1 MIVVALL
8 SCYVFALVWRVIIN
22 SSYLQ
27 FTSDSMEW
35 EMKSALEFFGNA
47 MHSTYLLLCWTG
59 IYFGIKYYES
69 LQQQREATLRA
80 ATLAQEAQLKM
91 LRYQL
96 NPHFLFNTLNAI
108 STLILDNE
116 NRTANQTVM
125 RLSEFLRYTLD
136 QDPMKK
142 VTLRQEIEA
151 MNLYLTTEK
160 LRFGER
166 LRLEFAIEERA
177 LEALVP
183 SLLLQPLI
191 ENAVKYAVSPS
202 EQGGTIRVEGR
213 ARGAMLELAVADDGP
228 GSSTRGRGS
237 RRGPRR
243 RACAIPA
250 SGWRCC
256 TRIAI
261 DSRPWTT
268 SPDCA
273 SSSGCRWKWR
283 RPRRMNTPRK
293 LRTLLV
299 DDEALSRRG
308 LELRL
313 RVANDIEI
321 IGECSNGREA
331 LEAIREHRPDLVFLD
346 IQMPGL
352 SGFDVLA
359 ELQPHELPM
368 IVFVTA
374 YDRFAVQAF
383 EARAIDYVLKPVD
396 DARLAA
402 TLTHVRELTEQ
413 RTAVAERNQLV
424 NLLAELRGSGEIG
437 PSEPAGGADRPPN
450 WLPIRN
456 GRETVRVPVQAI
468 EWVDAA
474 GDYLCIHADG
484 HTHILRA
491 TMREMENLLDPRLF
505 QRVHRSTIVNL
516 TRVKSLRAHMN
527 GEYFLRLEGGQE
539 LKLSRTYRDKVE
551 YFLKRPRAH

>member
-1 MIVVALL
+1 M
-8 SCYVFALVWRVIIN
+8 
-22 SSYLQ
+22 
-27 FTSDSMEW
+27 
-35 EMKSALEFFGNA
+35 NA
-47 MHSTYLLLCWTG
+47 
-59 IYFGIKYYES
+59 
-69 LQQQREATLRA
+69 Q
-80 ATLAQEAQLKM
+80 
-91 LRYQL
+91 
-96 NPHFLFNTLNAI
+96 
-108 STLILDNE
+108 
-116 NRTANQTVM
+116 
-125 RLSEFLRYTLD
+125 
-136 QDPMKK
+136 
-142 VTLRQEIEA
+142 
-151 MNLYLTTEK
+151 
-160 LRFGER
+160 
-166 LRLEFAIEERA
+166 
-177 LEALVP
+177 
-183 SLLLQPLI
+183 
-191 ENAVKYAVSPS
+191 
-202 EQGGTIRVEGR
+202 
-213 ARGAMLELAVADDGP
+213 
-228 GSSTRGRGS
+228 
-237 RRGPRR
+237 
-243 RACAIPA
+243 
-250 SGWRCC
+250 
-256 TRIAI
+256 
-261 DSRPWTT
+261 
-268 SPDCA
+268 
-273 SSSGCRWKWR
+273 
-283 RPRRMNTPRK
+283 RK

-313 RVANDIEI
+313 RVANDIDI
-321 IGECSNGREA
+321 VGQCSNGREA
-331 LEAIREHRPDLVFLD
+331 LEAIRQQRPDLVFLD

-359 ELQPHELPM
+359 ELQPHELPL

-402 TLTHVRELTEQ
+402 TLAHVRELTEQ
-413 RTAVAERNQLV
+413 RTAAAERDQLV
-424 NLLAELRGSGEIG
+424 NLLADLRGSGELG
-437 PSEPAGGADRPPN
+437 AAGATTPSTSERSPN

-484 HTHILRA
+484 NTHILRA

>member
-1 MIVVALL
+1 
-8 SCYVFALVWRVIIN
+8 
-22 SSYLQ
+22 
-27 FTSDSMEW
+27 
-35 EMKSALEFFGNA
+35 
-47 MHSTYLLLCWTG
+47 
-59 IYFGIKYYES
+59 
-69 LQQQREATLRA
+69 
-80 ATLAQEAQLKM
+80 
-91 LRYQL
+91 
-96 NPHFLFNTLNAI
+96 
-108 STLILDNE
+108 
-116 NRTANQTVM
+116 
-125 RLSEFLRYTLD
+125 
-136 QDPMKK
+136 
-142 VTLRQEIEA
+142 
-151 MNLYLTTEK
+151 MNL
-160 LRFGER
+160 
-166 LRLEFAIEERA
+166 
-177 LEALVP
+177 
-183 SLLLQPLI
+183 
-191 ENAVKYAVSPS
+191 
-202 EQGGTIRVEGR
+202 
-213 ARGAMLELAVADDGP
+213 
-228 GSSTRGRGS
+228 
-237 RRGPRR
+237 
-243 RACAIPA
+243 
-250 SGWRCC
+250 
-256 TRIAI
+256 
-261 DSRPWTT
+261 
-268 SPDCA
+268 
-273 SSSGCRWKWR
+273 
-283 RPRRMNTPRK
+283 PRK
-293 LRTLLV
+293 MRTLLV
-299 DDEALSRRG
+299 DDESLSRRG

-321 IGECSNGREA
+321 IGQCSNGREA
-331 LEAIREHRPDLVFLD
+331 LSAIRELKPDLVFLD

-402 TLTHVRELTEQ
+402 TLTHVRELVEQ

-424 NLLAELRGSGEIG
+424 NLLAELRGSGEIEG
-437 PSEPAGGADRPPN
+437 SSSSACVPPQAPD

-456 GRETVRVPVQAI
+456 GRETVRVPVEAI

-474 GDYLCIHADG
+474 GDYLCIHASG

>member
-1 MIVVALL
+1 M
-8 SCYVFALVWRVIIN
+8 FALVWRVIIN
-22 SSYLQ
+22 SAYLKY
-27 FTSDSMEW
+27 TNDSMEW
-35 EMKSALEFFGNA
+35 VMKSPLEFFSNA

-108 STLILDNE
+108 STLILDNQ

-151 MNLYLTTEK
+151 MNLYLTTER

-166 LRLEFAIEERA
+166 LRLEYAIEERA

-202 EQGGTIRVEGR
+202 EQRRHDPRRRTRAGLHARTRRGR
-213 ARGAMLELAVADDGP
+213 RWPGAQY
-228 GSSTRGRGS
+228 GRGS
-237 RRGPRR
+237 RRGPWR
-243 RACAIPA
+243 RAAQHRA
-250 SGWRCC
+250 SGWRCS
-256 TRIAI
+256 TRTAI
-261 DSRPWTT
+261 VSPPSTT
-268 SPDCA
+268 SPACA
-273 SSSGCRWKWR
+273 SSSGCHWKWP
-283 RPRRMNTPRK
+283 RPEAMNTPRK

-321 IGECSNGREA
+321 IGQCSNGREA
-331 LEAIREHRPDLVFLD
+331 LAAIREQCPDLVFLD

-402 TLTHVRELTEQ
+402 TLTHVRELVEQ
-413 RTAVAERNQLV
+413 RAAVAERNQLV
-424 NLLAELRGSGEIG
+424 NLLADLRGSGEIEAGERG
-437 PSEPAGGADRPPN
+437 PSAAVPPTGCRSATDVKPCACRSRPS
-450 WLPIRN
+450 N
-456 GRETVRVPVQAI
+456 GWTPRATTCASTPPV
-468 EWVDAA
+468 
-474 GDYLCIHADG
+474 Y
-484 HTHILRA
+484 THILRA

>member
-1 MIVVALL
+1 M
-8 SCYVFALVWRVIIN
+8 
-22 SSYLQ
+22 
-27 FTSDSMEW
+27 
-35 EMKSALEFFGNA
+35 
-47 MHSTYLLLCWTG
+47 
-59 IYFGIKYYES
+59 
-69 LQQQREATLRA
+69 
-80 ATLAQEAQLKM
+80 
-91 LRYQL
+91 
-96 NPHFLFNTLNAI
+96 
-108 STLILDNE
+108 
-116 NRTANQTVM
+116 
-125 RLSEFLRYTLD
+125 
-136 QDPMKK
+136 
-142 VTLRQEIEA
+142 
-151 MNLYLTTEK
+151 
-160 LRFGER
+160 
-166 LRLEFAIEERA
+166 
-177 LEALVP
+177 
-183 SLLLQPLI
+183 
-191 ENAVKYAVSPS
+191 
-202 EQGGTIRVEGR
+202 
-213 ARGAMLELAVADDGP
+213 
-228 GSSTRGRGS
+228 
-237 RRGPRR
+237 
-243 RACAIPA
+243 
-250 SGWRCC
+250 
-256 TRIAI
+256 
-261 DSRPWTT
+261 
-268 SPDCA
+268 
-273 SSSGCRWKWR
+273 
-283 RPRRMNTPRK
+283 
-293 LRTLLV
+293 RTLLV

-321 IGECSNGREA
+321 IGQCSNGREA
-331 LEAIREHRPDLVFLD
+331 LTAIRELKPDLVFLD

-402 TLTHVRELTEQ
+402 TLTHVRELMEQ
-413 RTAVAERNQLV
+413 RAAVAERNQLV
-424 NLLAELRGSGEIG
+424 NLLAELRGSGEIEG
-437 PSEPAGGADRPPN
+437 SSPAASAAPQTPS

-474 GDYLCIHADG
+474 GDYLCIHASG
-484 HTHILRA
+484 NTHILRA

>member
-1 MIVVALL
+1 
-8 SCYVFALVWRVIIN
+8 
-22 SSYLQ
+22 
-27 FTSDSMEW
+27 
-35 EMKSALEFFGNA
+35 
-47 MHSTYLLLCWTG
+47 
-59 IYFGIKYYES
+59 
-69 LQQQREATLRA
+69 
-80 ATLAQEAQLKM
+80 
-91 LRYQL
+91 
-96 NPHFLFNTLNAI
+96 
-108 STLILDNE
+108 
-116 NRTANQTVM
+116 
-125 RLSEFLRYTLD
+125 
-136 QDPMKK
+136 
-142 VTLRQEIEA
+142 
-151 MNLYLTTEK
+151 
-160 LRFGER
+160 
-166 LRLEFAIEERA
+166 
-177 LEALVP
+177 
-183 SLLLQPLI
+183 
-191 ENAVKYAVSPS
+191 
-202 EQGGTIRVEGR
+202 
-213 ARGAMLELAVADDGP
+213 
-228 GSSTRGRGS
+228 
-237 RRGPRR
+237 
-243 RACAIPA
+243 
-250 SGWRCC
+250 
-256 TRIAI
+256 
-261 DSRPWTT
+261 
-268 SPDCA
+268 
-273 SSSGCRWKWR
+273 
-283 RPRRMNTPRK
+283 MNTSRK

-313 RVANDIEI
+313 RMAGDVEI
-321 IGECSNGREA
+321 VGHCTNGREA
-331 LEAIREHRPDLVFLD
+331 LNAIRDQKPDLVFLD

-413 RTAVAERNQLV
+413 RAAVAERNQLV
-424 NLLAELRGSGEIG
+424 HLLAELRGSGEI
-437 PSEPAGGADRPPN
+437 EPGESPLHAEPEAPN

-456 GRETVRVPVQAI
+456 GRETVRVPVQSI

>member
-1 MIVVALL
+1 M
-8 SCYVFALVWRVIIN
+8 S
-22 SSYLQ
+22 
-27 FTSDSMEW
+27 
-35 EMKSALEFFGNA
+35 
-47 MHSTYLLLCWTG
+47 
-59 IYFGIKYYES
+59 
-69 LQQQREATLRA
+69 
-80 ATLAQEAQLKM
+80 
-91 LRYQL
+91 
-96 NPHFLFNTLNAI
+96 
-108 STLILDNE
+108 
-116 NRTANQTVM
+116 
-125 RLSEFLRYTLD
+125 
-136 QDPMKK
+136 
-142 VTLRQEIEA
+142 
-151 MNLYLTTEK
+151 
-160 LRFGER
+160 
-166 LRLEFAIEERA
+166 
-177 LEALVP
+177 
-183 SLLLQPLI
+183 
-191 ENAVKYAVSPS
+191 
-202 EQGGTIRVEGR
+202 GT
-213 ARGAMLELAVADDGP
+213 
-228 GSSTRGRGS
+228 
-237 RRGPRR
+237 
-243 RACAIPA
+243 
-250 SGWRCC
+250 
-256 TRIAI
+256 
-261 DSRPWTT
+261 
-268 SPDCA
+268 
-273 SSSGCRWKWR
+273 
-283 RPRRMNTPRK
+283 RK

-313 RVANDIEI
+313 RMAGDIEL
-321 IGECSNGREA
+321 IGQCSNGREA
-331 LEAIREHRPDLVFLD
+331 LAAIRDLRPDLVFLD

-402 TLTHVRELTEQ
+402 TLTHVRELFEQ

-424 NLLAELRGSGEIG
+424 NLLADLRGSGEIEG
-437 PSEPAGGADRPPN
+437 NTSTNPQSPT

-456 GRETVRVPVQAI
+456 GRETTRVPVEAI

-474 GDYLCIHADG
+474 GDYLCIHASG

-491 TMREMENLLDPRLF
+491 TMREMETLLDPRLF